1 MSAALAITP
10 ASGSIVAKSTACRVN
25 VTGADVSDMSLYD
38 AEVYPTAPGIRY
50 YLSFEKSGSDSGKSQ
65 VFEVAADGSFEF
77 NSYIFPSDGS
87 WTLHLRK
94 ASDNSSVVSIG
105 VTVS

>member
-1 MSAALAITP
+1 MSVALAITP

-25 VTGADVSDMSLYD
+25 VTGADVSDLGLYNP
-38 AEVYPTAPGIRY
+38 AVYPTAPGIQY
-50 YLSFEKSGSDSGKSQ
+50 YLSFEKSGEDSGRSQ

-77 NSYIFPSDGS
+77 NSYIFPASGT

-94 ASDNSSVVSIG
+94 AADNSSAVNISVVVS
-105 VTVS
+105 

>member
-1 MSAALAITP
+1 MSAAVAITP

-25 VTGADVSDMSLYD
+25 VTGADVWDLTQYD
-38 AEVYPTAPGIRY
+38 AGQYPTSPGVRY

-77 NSYIFPSDGS
+77 NSYIFPDAGS
-87 WTLHLRK
+87 WTLHLRLE
-94 ASDNSSVVSIG
+94 ADDSSVVSIP